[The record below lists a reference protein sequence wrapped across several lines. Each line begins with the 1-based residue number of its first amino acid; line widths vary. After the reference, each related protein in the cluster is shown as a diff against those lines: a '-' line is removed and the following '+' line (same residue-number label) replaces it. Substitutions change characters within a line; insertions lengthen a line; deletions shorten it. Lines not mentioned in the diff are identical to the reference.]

1 LSSIGDVAIITRI
14 FYLVVIGCASWLA
27 QSLERTDHVL
37 AFNFTSVPTCE
48 APKVLFLPHTFSLFS
63 RSSPPSRPP
72 VLQPCYSSNRT
83 TATGVKIH
91 YDVPHAIRAPSLS
104 LKAAFSGWQKA
115 DVVITPDKSTF
126 NDSIFSYAFLESR
139 LRPYCIVRP
148 QGSDDVATAVR
159 ILGQDDSVKFAIRSG
174 GHSINKGLSSFSCTK
189 AQS

>member
-1 LSSIGDVAIITRI
+1 MLSALLLCSTFISVAVAGNAAADR
-14 FYLVVIGCASWLA
+14 
-27 QSLERTDHVL
+27 
-37 AFNFTSVPTCE
+37 TCE
-48 APKVLFLPHTFSLFS
+48 
-63 RSSPPSRPP
+63 
-72 VLQPCYSSNRT
+72 
-83 TATGVKIH
+83 
-91 YDVPHAIRAPSLS
+91 S